1 MPSLEILVVSALV
14 LLGLVLALQL
24 WLLRRARADALA
36 PVQQMLVDLRDAGER
51 LERGLRDEQRA
62 DRLEQ
67 SQRLDLLRDVVQ
79 TQFAQ
84 LAEQQHRR
92 IEDFGQRIAQSGQ
105 RNDQR
110 LEALRLALQADARLG
125 REEGAQ
131 SLARFGDLLRLGLQE
146 QGEHSQQRL
155 ADVRATLET
164 RLKELQ
170 LDNAKQLDAMRVTVD
185 EKLHATLE
193 TRLGESFK
201 LVSERLEQVH
211 RGLGEM
217 HGLAQGVGDLKRVLS
232 NVKTRGMLGE
242 VQLAAL
248 LEQLLTAEQYAS
260 NIATVPGS
268 NERVEFAIRLPGHR
282 DDAPVWL
289 PIDAKFP
296 REDYER
302 LLDAQERA
310 DADAAAVAAQA
321 LERRVREAA
330 RHIRDKY
337 ISVPATTEFA
347 IMFLPTEGL
356 YAEVIRRPGL
366 FEALQ
371 RDLRIV
377 VTGPT
382 TLSATLNSL
391 QMGFRTLA
399 IEKRSSEVWL
409 LLGAVKTEFGKFGAV
424 LEKTRNQLDSVRNS
438 IDAAGVRTRAI
449 ERKLR
454 SVESLSSD
462 QSRELLGED
471 GAEEATNRD
480 E

>member
-1 MPSLEILVVSALV
+1 MSLLEILVLAAVVVLVVLLV
-14 LLGLVLALQL
+14 LQILQL
-24 WLLRRARADALA
+24 QRGRKDTLA
-36 PVQQMLVDLRDAGER
+36 PLQQALTDLREDGER
-51 LERGLRDEQRA
+51 LERGLRDDQRA
-62 DRLEQ
+62 GRLEQ
-67 SQRLDLLRDVVQ
+67 SQRLEQLRDAVQ

-84 LAEQQHRR
+84 LAQQQHRR
-92 IEDFGQRIAQSGQ
+92 IEDFGLRIEQSGQ

-110 LEALRLALQADARLG
+110 LEALRQALQEDARRA
-125 REEGAQ
+125 REESAQ
-131 SLARFGDLLRLGLQE
+131 SLSRFGDQLRQGLQE
-146 QGEHSQQRL
+146 QAEHSQLRL
-155 ADVRATLET
+155 AEVRGTLET

-170 LDNAKQLDAMRVTVD
+170 ADNAKQLDAMRVTVD

-217 HGLAQGVGDLKRVLS
+217 QGLAQGVGDLKRVLG

-248 LEQLLTAEQYAS
+248 LEQLLTVDQYAS

-268 NERVEFAIRLPGHR
+268 SERVEFAIRLPGSA
-282 DDAPVWL
+282 DTPVWL

-310 DADAAAVAAQA
+310 DVEAAATAAQA
-321 LERRVREAA
+321 LERRIREAA
-330 RHIRDKY
+330 RSIRDKY

-356 YAEVIRRPGL
+356 YAEVLRRPGL

-371 RDLRIV
+371 RDLRVV

-382 TLSATLNSL
+382 TLSATLSSL

-409 LLGAVKTEFGKFGAV
+409 LLGAVKTEFGKFGTV

-454 SVESLSSD
+454 SVESLSSE
-462 QSRELLGED
+462 QSRGLLGED
-471 GAEEATNRD
+471 GMDTEE
-480 E
+480 

>member
-1 MPSLEILVVSALV
+1 MSLLELLILAVIVILVALLILQLV
-14 LLGLVLALQL
+14 LL
-24 WLLRRARADALA
+24 RRSG
-36 PVQQMLVDLRDAGER
+36 VDLSAPLRDLLAELRDDGTR
-51 LERGLRDEQRA
+51 LERALRDEQRA

-67 SQRLDLLRDVVQ
+67 SQRLEQLREAMQ
-79 TQFAQ
+79 TQFGQ
-84 LAEQQHRR
+84 LAQQQHQR
-92 IEDFGQRIAQSGQ
+92 IDEFGQRIQQSGQ

-110 LEALRLALQADARLG
+110 LEALRLALQEDARRS
-125 REEGAQ
+125 REESAL
-131 SLARFGDLLRLGLQE
+131 SLARFGDLLRQGLQE
-146 QGEHSQQRL
+146 QGEFSQQRL
-155 ADVRATLET
+155 AEVRSTLEA

-217 HGLAQGVGDLKRVLS
+217 QGLAQGVGDLKRVLG

-248 LEQLLTAEQYAS
+248 LEQLLTAEQYAT
-260 NIATVPGS
+260 NVATVPGS
-268 NERVEFAIRLPGHR
+268 GERVEFAIRLPGNG
-282 DDAPVWL
+282 DTPVWL

-310 DADAAAVAAQA
+310 DADGAAAAAGA
-321 LERRVREAA
+321 LEKRVREAA
-330 RHIRDKY
+330 RSIRDKY

-371 RDLRIV
+371 RDLRVV

-424 LEKTRNQLDSVRNS
+424 LEKTRNQLDTVRNS

-454 SVESLSSD
+454 SVESLDSE
-462 QSRELLGED
+462 QTRGLLGDD
-471 GAEEATNRD
+471 GLAEETPEGN
-480 E
+480 